1 MSRAPPAASSSGAT
15 RKIFATARYGFSRPR
30 PFSSASSISPAF
42 TSMRTWKCRWPG
54 STPSR
59 WASSRFVSLR
69 SPSAPSISSTRT
81 RRGWPSAFSCSGL
94 SSTRVSCKTSCPLGL
109 SSGALLHIE
118 AGLSSPE
125 PGCSSTIED
134 CSGSTAVRADEA
146 RRRVG
151 ARRCRKSSACGLRL
165 LGTGESED
173 DLARAVQGEDAQRNP
188 VDEGFQPG
196 LRRKNSLA
204 LSQCRRVRE
213 QGRDVTVLA
222 DPEQLEV
229 EHGLAELLL
238 VRSRSFVL
246 PELAHDAVHC
256 AGFMLEPVEQCV
268 FSKRIVR
275 KVVVGG
281 N

>member
-69 SPSAPSISSTRT
+69 SPSAPS
-81 RRGWPSAFSCSGL
+81 L

-134 CSGSTAVRADEA
+134 CSGSAAVRADEA

-188 VDEGFQPG
+188 VDKGFQPG

-204 LSQCRRVRE
+204 LLQCRRVRE